1 MARRTFPKQP
11 ETPQPD
17 SGKPHDTE
25 LPPVFSGAMDSPDKD
40 DTARLL
46 RLAVENKDF
55 VFKPLASNEP
65 PNMEGG
71 AAPPASGN
79 SRIVQNVVAVDGVH
93 VVAPEVREREVEIV
107 QEVPALAPVSAPP
120 GAGPPHGVSDA
131 AKKPTPVSAP
141 PGAGPPH
148 GVSDAAKKTQRVE
161 GEGVTWNWLV
171 SEVLA
176 AVSASLAQSERQQQ
190 QPQEMLESG
199 SSAKYMAKCLD
210 LEKQGKWKKFSCD
223 ARGDITVERSVKTR
237 TAKANHVWKRF
248 FDARKHVVNKV
259 LPHWSR

>member
-1 MARRTFPKQP
+1 
-11 ETPQPD
+11 
-17 SGKPHDTE
+17 
-25 LPPVFSGAMDSPDKD
+25 MDSPDKEH

-55 VFKPLASNEP
+55 VFKPLAPSNEP

-71 AAPPASGN
+71 AAPPASGD

-93 VVAPEVREREVEIV
+93 VVAPEVEREVEIV
-107 QEVPALAPVSAPP
+107 QEEPNALAPITAPP
-120 GAGPPHGVSDA
+120 GAGPPHGVSY
-131 AKKPTPVSAP
+131 
-141 PGAGPPH
+141 
-148 GVSDAAKKTQRVE
+148 AAKKTQRVE
-161 GEGVTWNWLV
+161 GEGTTWNWLV

-190 QPQEMLESG
+190 QPQDMLDSG

-237 TAKANHVWKRF
+237 TAKANHVWDRF
-248 FDARKHVVNKV
+248 LVARKHVVNKV

>member
-1 MARRTFPKQP
+1 MKTKICGWLHRGMARRTFPKQP

-79 SRIVQNVVAVDGVH
+79 SRIVQ
-93 VVAPEVREREVEIV
+93 
-107 QEVPALAPVSAPP
+107 
-120 GAGPPHGVSDA
+120 
-131 AKKPTPVSAP
+131 
-141 PGAGPPH
+141 
-148 GVSDAAKKTQRVE
+148 
-161 GEGVTWNWLV
+161 
-171 SEVLA
+171 
-176 AVSASLAQSERQQQ
+176 
-190 QPQEMLESG
+190 
-199 SSAKYMAKCLD
+199 
-210 LEKQGKWKKFSCD
+210 
-223 ARGDITVERSVKTR
+223 
-237 TAKANHVWKRF
+237 
-248 FDARKHVVNKV
+248 
-259 LPHWSR
+259 